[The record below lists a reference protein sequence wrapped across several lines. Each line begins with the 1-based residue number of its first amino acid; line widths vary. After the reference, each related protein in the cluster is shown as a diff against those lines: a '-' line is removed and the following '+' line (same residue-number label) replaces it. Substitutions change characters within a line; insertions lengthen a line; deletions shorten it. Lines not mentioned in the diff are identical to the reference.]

1 MDSRLWGVAH
11 FALECGNVWS
21 YTKSIWFW
29 IKADEIVLIDYLCLT
44 VICFSFAGPGW
55 IMDTEIICRKNVQL
69 NSKYSIQ
76 KQGYDAYT
84 MVPIGKYAKIILKL
98 CDSAYINFINKGR

>member
-1 MDSRLWGVAH
+1 
-11 FALECGNVWS
+11 
-21 YTKSIWFW
+21 
-29 IKADEIVLIDYLCLT
+29 
-44 VICFSFAGPGW
+44 
-55 IMDTEIICRKNVQL
+55 MDTEIICRKNVQL